1 MTNWYC
7 CGKQREV
14 LLNRFLIK
22 ELNHK
27 LNLLC
32 HLPLSSIIDEK
43 IRPPTSFST
52 HPPKKCQPS
61 PLLTT
66 PHLQKISTPTSIL
79 TIRSLY
85 IIYTVSKGLAQ
96 GPWRGSQNGIRTHDL
111 PIQRHRINQCA
122 QGPWRGNQN
131 GIRTHDLP
139 IQRHRINQCA
149 TRPPY

>member
-1 MTNWYC
+1 MTINFIRYC
-7 CGKQREV
+7 CGKQCEV

-22 ELNHK
+22 DLNHK

-32 HLPLSSIIDEK
+32 HLPLSSIIDEN

-52 HPPKKCQPS
+52 HPPKKFQPS

-66 PHLQKISTPTSIL
+66 PHLQQTPTPSLIL
-79 TIRSLY
+79 TIRSL
-85 IIYTVSKGLAQ
+85 YTVSKGLAQ

-122 QGPWRGNQN
+122 
-131 GIRTHDLP
+131 
-139 IQRHRINQCA
+139 
-149 TRPPY
+149 TRPLLIGNCNKNY